1 MDNKVCMIN
10 VIKSKIVRTDFLMKF
25 FLCIVLQMSTLY
37 YAIDLINLEYQ
48 GLETENANILM
59 YLLMVFTDPYTAYY
73 SVLIAFAI
81 LISDIVY
88 EEYLTKNIYIKYGT
102 RKNVYLGM
110 LKLTA
115 VFSFLF
121 ICFFF
126 LLAIIIGSCGG
137 LEISFKFTEN
147 AIKMWANEQDF
158 YLLRTTTLYLPISIL
173 KYNSLLVFGMVFF
186 KYYVGLILL
195 SLIGLVFSIK
205 KDSVQYGVS
214 AILLTLFL
222 NIAVLSY
229 YGPWKFY
236 NVGISVDLS
245 VIFSYVTL
253 QRFFIY
259 DFAGI
264 KKDVVILFGNTML
277 MGCIWFVVLS
287 AVIYNI
293 LKNKDI

>member
-25 FLCIVLQMSTLY
+25 ILCIVLQTSTLY
-37 YAIDLINLEYQ
+37 YAIDSINLEYQ
-48 GLETENANILM
+48 GLATENANILM

-102 RKNVYLGM
+102 RKNIYLGM

-126 LLAIIIGSCGG
+126 LLALLIGNCGE
-137 LEISFKFTEN
+137 LEFSFRFTEN
-147 AIKMWANEQDF
+147 AIRMWANEQDF
-158 YLLRTTTLYLPISIL
+158 YLLRSTSLYLPVSIL
-173 KYNSLLVFGMVFF
+173 KYNSLLVLGMVIF

-195 SLIGLVFSIK
+195 SMVGLVFSIK
-205 KDSVQYGVS
+205 KDSVQYS
-214 AILLTLFL
+214 ATAILLTLFL

-236 NVGISVDLS
+236 NIGISVDLS

-264 KKDVVILFGNTML
+264 RKDVVILFRNTMF
-277 MGCIWFVVLS
+277 MGCIWFAVLS
-287 AVIYNI
+287 AVIYNM
-293 LKNKDI
+293 LRKKDL